1 MCGHSQ
7 KLTEAKA
14 KLNQQVLN
22 VESKLKTK
30 AKKHIGFIG
39 SYRHTLNTIYHNYL
53 KNPFAWVQNINETIQ
68 SVSNETGFIVIEI
81 K

>member
-30 AKKHIGFIG
+30 AKKQIGFIG
-39 SYRHTLNTIYHNYL
+39 SYLSSHLNTIYHNYL
-53 KNPFAWVQNINETIQ
+53 KNPFA
-68 SVSNETGFIVIEI
+68 
-81 K
+81 